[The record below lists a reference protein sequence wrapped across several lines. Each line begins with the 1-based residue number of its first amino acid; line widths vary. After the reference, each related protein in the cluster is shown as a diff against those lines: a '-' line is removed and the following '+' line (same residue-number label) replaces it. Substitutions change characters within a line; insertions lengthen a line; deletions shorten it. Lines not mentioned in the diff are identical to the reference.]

1 MIRSAFLTK
10 QLKKLFANDDLMVID
25 SFLSNLKSSTEQQT
39 SNSHHAANIIP
50 STTTRLA
57 LAVNTSKSTQFS
69 QSGLQILLAE
79 DNTINQRLAIR
90 LLEKLGHQIFLA
102 KDGLEAVNA
111 VSSQYF
117 DIVLMDI
124 QMPTMGGIAATHHIR
139 TWCKEKNYHHI
150 PIIAMTAHAMQGDQ
164 EHFLSQGM
172 DGYISKPIIIE
183 ELVSEISRVLH
194 LYPPLLST
202 TTMNN
207 TQPPAC
213 FDYDLA
219 LEIMGGDPSF
229 LTELAQIFIN
239 ENPERMAA
247 LRLAIIDQNS
257 EQIYLIAH
265 KLKGESA
272 NFGRPYIEGLAHE
285 ISQMGKE
292 KRLIAINERFKQLE
306 EEVAKFIADL
316 QYRILKT

>member
-117 DIVLMDI
+117 DIVIFKCQLWAVL
-124 QMPTMGGIAATHHIR
+124 QQHIIFVHGV
-139 TWCKEKNYHHI
+139 KKNYHHI

-194 LYPPLLST
+194 LYP
-202 TTMNN
+202 
-207 TQPPAC
+207 Q
-213 FDYDLA
+213 
-219 LEIMGGDPSF
+219 
-229 LTELAQIFIN
+229 
-239 ENPERMAA
+239 
-247 LRLAIIDQNS
+247 
-257 EQIYLIAH
+257 
-265 KLKGESA
+265 
-272 NFGRPYIEGLAHE
+272 
-285 ISQMGKE
+285 
-292 KRLIAINERFKQLE
+292 QL
-306 EEVAKFIADL
+306 
-316 QYRILKT
+316 